1 MEEKNKKYWEFK
13 AKSKDE
19 ADLYLY
25 IEIAWWGGGNY
36 AHSAQSF
43 KKELDAL
50 GEIKVLNVYINS
62 PGGDVFE
69 GTAIYNMLKRKGK
82 KCELNVYVD
91 GLAAS
96 IASVIAMAGTKVM
109 MPSNTM
115 MMVHN
120 GWMYTAGNAAELEKD
135 VEMLKKCD
143 KAIKQAYLDKA
154 SASGKLD
161 DDTITELMDNETW
174 LTAQECF
181 DYGLCDEIIGEKQI
195 AAKFDRSLLKN
206 FKNVPE
212 DFLEK
217 EEKNNAVPENLIRQI
232 IQEELKGLNKLKKPE
247 EPQDNSTDEEKAKLL
262 LEIELI

>member
-1 MEEKNKKYWEFK
+1 MPEKNKKYWEFK

-25 IEIAWWGGGNY
+25 VEIAWWGGGNY

-69 GTAIYNMLKRKGK
+69 GNAIYNMLKRKTQ
-82 KCELNVYVD
+82 KCEVNVYVD

-96 IASVIAMAGTKVM
+96 IASVIAMAGTKVI

-115 MMVHN
+115 MMIHN
-120 GWMYTAGNAAELEKD
+120 GWMYAAGNALELEKA

-143 KAIKQAYLDKA
+143 KAIRQAYLDKA
-154 SASGKLD
+154 FASAKLD
-161 DDTITELMDNETW
+161 EETITELMNNETW

-195 AAKFDRSLLKN
+195 AAKFEMSLLKN
-206 FKNVPE
+206 YKNVP
-212 DFLEK
+212 DIFSK
-217 EEKNNAVPENLIRQI
+217 KKSEEQHIDTSESTIRQI
-232 IQEELKGLNKLKKPE
+232 IKEEITALNTVA
-247 EPQDNSTDEEKAKLL
+247 EPKDDIEAEKAKLL